1 MTTSERIPLSVVIV
15 AIDPPFAAGD
25 GVLFGLQ
32 SRHDVDE
39 PRPAST
45 TTEFHTT
52 IEVIRTAN
60 SGVDFAGGH
69 VHGRRGDRFIYLA
82 WGIPDATEPF
92 VMFARAKI
100 KLDSIPVDLVD
111 VSVDN
116 GHPLVAELQATNS
129 KGQPASGTI
138 TPPSI
143 DWHTR

>member
-1 MTTSERIPLSVVIV
+1 MTTPQRSPVNVTIV

-32 SRHDVDE
+32 SRHVVDD
-39 PRPAST
+39 PLPAST

-52 IEVIRTAN
+52 IDVVRTAN
-60 SGVDFAGGH
+60 SGVDFVGEH

-82 WGIPDATEPF
+82 WGIPDPTEPF

-100 KLDSIPVDLVD
+100 KLGHIPADLLS
-111 VSVDN
+111 VSVN
-116 GHPLVAELQATNS
+116 SGQPLIAELQATNP

-138 TPPSI
+138 KPSSI